1 MNLENIMERLNRQPV
16 SEATGQAADL
26 FAGIKRAVG
35 MVPNAYA
42 GIGSN
47 SPAALQIVLATG
59 DALSKGALSSKDLE
73 AIKLAISGAVDCDYC
88 LAAHSLMGKKA
99 GLAADDVVAL
109 REGRDASDARLNALA
124 TFARTV
130 FTSRGTVPAGVVDAV
145 KAAGYNDQQIVE
157 TLLAI
162 ADITFTNLFNRVN
175 DTVVDFPKI

>member
-1 MNLENIMERLNRQPV
+1 MERLNRQPV
-16 SEATGQAADL
+16 AEATGQAADL

-47 SPAALQIVLATG
+47 SPAALQIVLATTE
-59 DALSKGALSSKDLE
+59 ALGKGALSKKEIE

-88 LAAHSLMGKKA
+88 LAAHSLAGKKV
-99 GLAADDVVAL
+99 GIPVDDVIAL
-109 REGRDASDARLNALA
+109 REGRDSADAHLNAIA

-130 FTSRGTVPAGVVDAV
+130 FTSRGTVPAEVVDAV
-145 KAAGYNDQQIVE
+145 KEAGYSDQQITE

-162 ADITFTNLFNRVN
+162 ADITFTNLYNRVN

>member
-1 MNLENIMERLNRQPV
+1 MERLNRQPV

-42 GIGSN
+42 AIGTN

-59 DALSKGALSSKDLE
+59 DALSKGALSRKEVE
-73 AIKLAISGAVDCDYC
+73 AVKVAISGVANCDYC
-88 LAAHSLMGKKA
+88 LAAHSLAARKSGI
-99 GLAADDVVAL
+99 AADDIAAL
-109 REGRDASDARLNALA
+109 REGRDTADAHLNAIA

-130 FTSRGTVPAGVVDAV
+130 FTSRGTVPVEVVDAV
-145 KAAGYNDQQIVE
+145 KAAGFNDQQITE

-175 DTVVDFPKI
+175 DTVVDFPKV

>member
-1 MNLENIMERLNRQPV
+1 MERLNRQPIN
-16 SEATGQAADL
+16 EATGQAADL

-42 GIGSN
+42 GIGTN
-47 SPAALQIVLATG
+47 SPAALQLVLATG
-59 DALSKGALSSKDLE
+59 DALGKGALSRQQVE
-73 AIKLAISGAVDCDYC
+73 AIKLAISGVADCDYC
-88 LAAHSLMGKKA
+88 LAAHSLTGKKV
-99 GLAADDVVAL
+99 GIAADDVVAL
-109 REGRDASDARLNALA
+109 REGRDSGDAHLNAIA

-130 FTSRGTVPAGVVDAV
+130 FTSRGTVPAEVVDAV
-145 KAAGYNDQQIVE
+145 KEAGYSDQQIVE

>member
-1 MNLENIMERLNRQPV
+1 MERLNRQPV

-42 GIGSN
+42 AIGTN

-59 DALSKGALSSKDLE
+59 DALSKGALSRKEVE
-73 AIKLAISGAVDCDYC
+73 AVKVAISGVANCDYC
-88 LAAHSLMGKKA
+88 LAAHSLAARKSGI
-99 GLAADDVVAL
+99 AADDIAAL
-109 REGRDASDARLNALA
+109 REGHDTADAHLNAIA

-130 FTSRGTVPAGVVDAV
+130 FTSRGTVPVEVVDAV
-145 KAAGYNDQQIVE
+145 KAAGFNDQQITE

-175 DTVVDFPKI
+175 DTVVDFPKV

>member
-1 MNLENIMERLNRQPV
+1 MENIMERLNRQPV
-16 SEATGQAADL
+16 SEATGQAAEL
-26 FAGIKRAVG
+26 FTGIKRAVG

-42 GIGSN
+42 AIGSN

-59 DALSKGALSSKDLE
+59 DALGKGALSRKEVE
-73 AIKLAISGAVDCDYC
+73 AIKLAISGVAECDYC
-88 LAAHSLMGKKA
+88 LAAHSLAAKKV
-99 GLAADDVVAL
+99 GIAADDLVAL
-109 REGRDASDARLNALA
+109 REGRDSADADLNAIA

-130 FTSRGTVPAGVVDAV
+130 FASRGTVPAAVVDAV
-145 KAAGYNDQQIVE
+145 KAAGYSDQQITE